1 MYVIDQKT
9 GAKCGKKYRLKG
21 SLCTHV
27 TNAHKSK
34 LDNTFY
40 IKDDNVTHETFDD
53 YKERTKAKTPVGTF
67 QVVDV

>member
-1 MYVIDQKT
+1 MYIIDQNT

-21 SLCTHV
+21 SVHTHV
-27 TNAHKSK
+27 TNTHKSK

-40 IKDDNVTHETFDD
+40 IKNDKVTNETFND
-53 YKERTKAKTPVGTF
+53 YKERTKVRNLVGTF